1 MNYEGTR
8 LWRFFSEQTGVQAQ
22 SEAQRLA
29 EQFRSSRNR
38 AALIA
43 AEISRDS
50 ADLTQHDISH
60 IDALWEYAELVCGP
74 EYVLNPA
81 EVYVLGVA
89 FLVHDLANGMAAIPG
104 GMEQI
109 QEDVRWLDI
118 LTSEY
123 RAEHGAYPSP
133 NKLVKPDPG
142 VKSRAVSRYLRETH
156 ADYAANIPLASYKD
170 TATGESF
177 YLIEDAELRNQ
188 YGHLAGRIAASH
200 WWPAKAL
207 RQEFGVRIGARASMP
222 SSWEVDPLALA
233 CILRCADASHL
244 DSRRAPAFLRAV
256 RSPGVE
262 SMPHWIFQDKLQKP
276 RIHDDRLSYTSLS
289 PFGRTESEAWWVC
302 HDALSTLHHELSAA
316 DNILSDSGRRR
327 FSARGVLG
335 ISDLEELSRNIRTD
349 GWHPI
354 DATIKATDVITLVRR
369 LGGAELYGND
379 PSIPI
384 RELISNATDAVRAK
398 KSLLT
403 ASGVRPWEIT
413 GDVTVSLSDDTD
425 GTWLHIHDTGLGMSK
440 SVLTNALLNFGT
452 SYWDSPNSRR
462 DLPGLISS
470 GFRPTGQYGIGFF
483 SVFMIG
489 HSVHVISRRYDAA
502 ASETMV
508 LEFANGL
515 TERPMLRNA
524 DFHEQLVVGGTEVR
538 VLLNTELARILTVDA
553 SKNGEVRPLTLAQY
567 CAWLCPA
574 LDVNLYVVNEA
585 GERVLAVEADDWKR
599 LERDQLIDR
608 LYAERRSSVRDRYK
622 EAINGDLKPVYSP
635 QGEMVGRMA
644 VAPSISA
651 ADLHEYPDSDDV
663 RGAEWMSIQAP
674 LVVGGVRAKTGMQNC
689 AGLVVGTTLRA
700 ARDVAIPVISARDFS
715 TWATD
720 QAKLWNPEWDHHLH
734 RISSSLVSLHAD
746 PESMP
751 LGEMVAGEV
760 TYEQLVERCK
770 KLSRVILLQDAAW
783 SNYCRGNAG
792 QKHGLR
798 ENVILM
804 NPGYSSVLNGGRGSY
819 GADFVLYD
827 WAGHFGDENVVSPNS
842 MAGVIIRAVA
852 QAWDIDET
860 ELHSAYIRKRDGDAQ
875 IEDVGVSEEGDT
887 VKSVRLSVVAVS
899 RENRKVAGAENRAS
913 GPRVDHRH
921 RARPEPGTL
930 YPLRPRW
937 VGARG
942 GLPERPKGTVLKTVV
957 AAMSPWVQIPHPP
970 Q

>member
-1 MNYEGTR
+1 MNYEETR
-8 LWRFFSEQTGVQAQ
+8 FWRFFSEQTGVQAQ
-22 SEAQRLA
+22 SEAAQLA
-29 EQFRSSRNR
+29 EQFRSSRKR

-81 EVYVLGVA
+81 EVYVLGIA
-89 FLVHDLANGMAAIPG
+89 FLAHDLANGMAAIPG
-104 GMEQI
+104 GIEQI
-109 QEDVRWLDI
+109 REDVRWLDI

-123 RAEHGAYPSP
+123 RAENGSYPSP
-133 NKLVKPDPG
+133 DELVEPDPR
-142 VKSRAVSRYLRETH
+142 VESRAVSRYLRETH
-156 ADYAANIPLASYKD
+156 ADYAARIPLAPYKD

-177 YLIEDAELRNQ
+177 YLLEDAELRNQ

-200 WWPAKAL
+200 WWPSKML

-256 RSPGVE
+256 RRPGVA
-262 SMPHWIFQDKLQKP
+262 SMPHWVFQDKLQKP

-289 PFGRTESEAWWVC
+289 PFGRDESEAWWVC
-302 HDALSTLHHELSAA
+302 HDALSTLHHELTAA
-316 DNILSDSGRRR
+316 DNILSDSGRSR

-379 PSIPI
+379 PSAPI

-398 KSLLT
+398 KSLLV
-403 ASGVRPWEIT
+403 ASGARPWEIT
-413 GDVTVSLSDDTD
+413 GDVTVSLSDDTH
-425 GTWLHIHDTGLGMSK
+425 GTWLHVHDTGLGMSK
-440 SVLTNALLNFGT
+440 NVLTNALLNFGT

-462 DLPGLISS
+462 DLPGLLSS

-489 HSVHVISRRYDAA
+489 RSVNVITRRYDAA

-515 TERPMLRNA
+515 TGRPMLRNA
-524 DFHEQLVVGGTEVR
+524 EVHEQLMAGGTEVR
-538 VLLNTELARILTVDA
+538 VLLNTELAEILTVD
-553 SKNGEVRPLTLAQY
+553 SSRNGSGRPLTLAQY

-574 LDVNLYVVNEA
+574 LDVNLYVVNEV
-585 GERVLAVEADDWKR
+585 GERVLAVEADDWKL

-608 LYAERRSSVRDRYK
+608 LYADRKSSVRDRYK

-635 QGEMVGRMA
+635 QGEMVARMA
-644 VAPSISA
+644 VAPTISVT
-651 ADLHEYPDSDDV
+651 DFHEYPDSDDV
-663 RGAEWMSIQAP
+663 RGTEWLSIDAP
-674 LVVGGVRAKTGMQNC
+674 VVVGGVRAKTGLQGF

-700 ARDVAIPVISARDFS
+700 ARDVAIPVISAQDFS
-715 TWATD
+715 TWATE
-720 QAKLWNPEWDHHLH
+720 QAKLWHPSWDHQ
-734 RISSSLVSLHAD
+734 IQNTSASLVSLHAE
-746 PESMP
+746 PGNMP
-751 LGEMVAGEV
+751 VAETVAGEV
-760 TYEQLVERCK
+760 TYEKLVEHCER
-770 KLSRVILLQDAAW
+770 LSRVILLQDAAW
-783 SNYCRGNAG
+783 SNYCRRNAG
-792 QKHGLR
+792 QHSLR

-804 NPGYSSVLNGGRGSY
+804 DPGYASVLSGGRGPY
-819 GADFVLYD
+819 NGRDFVFYD
-827 WAGHFGDENVVSPNS
+827 WAGHFRNENVVASNS

-852 QAWDIDET
+852 QAWNIDEV
-860 ELHSAYIRKRDGDAQ
+860 ELHSIYTRREDDDRQ
-875 IEDVGVSEEGDT
+875 IEDVGVSEEGGIT
-887 VKSVRLSVVAVS
+887 KNVRLSVVAVFS
-899 RENRKVAGAENRAS
+899 RE
-913 GPRVDHRH
+913 
-921 RARPEPGTL
+921 
-930 YPLRPRW
+930 
-937 VGARG
+937 
-942 GLPERPKGTVLKTVV
+942 
-957 AAMSPWVQIPHPP
+957 
-970 Q
+970 

>member
-1 MNYEGTR
+1 MNYEETR
-8 LWRFFSEQTGVQAQ
+8 FWRFFSEQTGVQAQ
-22 SEAQRLA
+22 SEAERLA
-29 EQFRSSRNR
+29 EQFRSSRKR

-50 ADLTQHDISH
+50 TDLTQHDISH

-89 FLVHDLANGMAAIPG
+89 FLAHDLANGMAAIPE
-104 GMEQI
+104 GMERVK
-109 QEDVRWLDI
+109 EDVRWLDI

-123 RAEHGAYPSP
+123 RAESGAYPSSDE
-133 NKLVKPDPG
+133 LVKPDPR
-142 VKSRAVSRYLRETH
+142 VESRAISRYLREMH
-156 ADYAANIPLASYKD
+156 ADYAANIPLAPYKD
-170 TATGESF
+170 ATSGESF
-177 YLIEDAELRNQ
+177 YLLEDAELRNQ

-200 WWPAKAL
+200 WWPSKAL
-207 RQEFGVRIGARASMP
+207 RHEFGVRIGARASMP

-256 RSPGVE
+256 RRPSVA
-262 SMPHWIFQDKLQKP
+262 SLPHWVFQDKLQKP

-302 HDALSTLHHELSAA
+302 HDALSTLHHELTAA

-379 PSIPI
+379 PSVPI

-398 KSLLT
+398 KSLLV
-403 ASGVRPWEIT
+403 ASGARSWEIT
-413 GDVTVSLSDDTD
+413 GDVTVSSSDDAD

-440 SVLTNALLNFGT
+440 NVLTNALLNFGT

-462 DLPGLISS
+462 DLPGLLSS

-489 HSVHVISRRYDAA
+489 RSVQVITRRYDAA
-502 ASETMV
+502 AGETMV

-524 DFHEQLVVGGTEVR
+524 EFHEQLMAGGTEVR
-538 VLLNTELARILTVDA
+538 VLLNTGLAKILTIDA
-553 SKNGEVRPLTLAQY
+553 SRNGVGHPLTLAQY

-585 GERVLAVEADDWKR
+585 GGRVLVVEADDWKR

-608 LYAERRSSVRDRYK
+608 LYADRRSSVRDRYK
-622 EAINGDLKPVYSP
+622 EAIIGDLKPVYSP
-635 QGEMVGRMA
+635 QGEV
-644 VAPSISA
+644 VARIAIAPPIIV
-651 ADLHEYPDSDDV
+651 ADLHEYPNSDDI
-663 RGAEWMSIQAP
+663 RGRERISINAP
-674 LVVGGVRAKTGMQNC
+674 LVVGGVRAKTVMQNY
-689 AGLVVGTTLRA
+689 AGLVVGKTLRA
-700 ARDVAIPVISARDFS
+700 ARDVAVPVISAQGFS

-720 QAKLWNPEWDHHLH
+720 QAKLWNPSWDNHM
-734 RISSSLVSLHAD
+734 RKGSESLVSLHAD
-746 PESMP
+746 PGNMP
-751 LGEMVAGEV
+751 VGETLSGEV
-760 TYEQLVERCK
+760 TYEQLVEYCK

-783 SNYCRGNAG
+783 SNYCRENAG
-792 QKHGLR
+792 QCELR
-798 ENVILM
+798 EDVILM
-804 NPGYSSVLNGGRGSY
+804 NPGYPSVLSEGRSSNSGR
-819 GADFVLYD
+819 DFVLYD
-827 WAGHFGDENVVSPNS
+827 WAGHFQDENVVPSNS
-842 MAGVIIRAVA
+842 MTGVIIRAVA
-852 QAWDIDET
+852 QAWNIDEA
-860 ELHSAYIRKRDGDAQ
+860 ELHPIYAQRKRDDKRR
-875 IEDVGVSEEGDT
+875 IEDVGVSEEGGT
-887 VKSVRLSVVAVS
+887 AKSVRLSVVAVFS
-899 RENRKVAGAENRAS
+899 RK
-913 GPRVDHRH
+913 
-921 RARPEPGTL
+921 
-930 YPLRPRW
+930 
-937 VGARG
+937 
-942 GLPERPKGTVLKTVV
+942 
-957 AAMSPWVQIPHPP
+957 
-970 Q
+970 